1 MTKEGTS
8 QEFRLKKVI
17 EIWNYSIKEMGQ
29 GELMINKNK
38 KVCTTL
44 DYTERFIT
52 LFFSSTAQIYIIVFT
67 SLVDISTGIMNSTK
81 RLNICSIIAR
91 VK

>member
-29 GELMINKNK
+29 GELMINKK
-38 KVCTTL
+38 KNVCTTL
-44 DYTERFIT
+44 DYT
-52 LFFSSTAQIYIIVFT
+52 
-67 SLVDISTGIMNSTK
+67 
-81 RLNICSIIAR
+81 
-91 VK
+91 

>member
-44 DYTERFIT
+44 DYTERFLT
-52 LFFSSTAQIYIIVFT
+52 
-67 SLVDISTGIMNSTK
+67 
-81 RLNICSIIAR
+81 
-91 VK
+91 